1 MANALVF
8 LSDLQNGRSS
18 SIVQVRL
25 LRFYGNGGPG
35 DDMPGVKTLPTKIS
49 VGVDGNV
56 RVIFA
61 ETTTGG
67 PSGKK
72 LSAYDVFHSS

>member
-1 MANALVF
+1 
-8 LSDLQNGRSS
+8 
-18 SIVQVRL
+18 
-25 LRFYGNGGPG
+25 
-35 DDMPGVKTLPTKIS
+35 MPGVKTLPTKIS

-72 LSAYDVFHSS
+72 LSASDVFHRS